1 MIEKLTKNKKYMW
14 LSVAI
19 MIVLVVGTVVALS
32 MSDEED
38 DIVEEVTAKGPI
50 FLELELDY
58 KETLYTIIYE
68 DEEYIIYTEEVT
80 PVIDTTEIGES
91 EHKLTIDEQ
100 EIILKVQIIDNRE
113 ITLNNLDEIV
123 VDAETMTQEELEE
136 ELMKQLL
143 PQAVAEEVDDALY
156 VGFAYPDEF
165 NLDIE
170 GVYEVTIEAKFENN
184 PGNKRTEKV
193 TVRVTIP
200 EEEQV
205 EVAAT
210 EEPTEEIEVAY
221 ETEQSNTDSVNTQE
235 SSLVDHS
242 ASNAP
247 SSEEVPESNPDPEP
261 ESERLFGPQPIQ
273 PTADVPVGIPGGATF
288 VREESDQT
296 THTFYYTSS
305 LSNDGIT
312 EKVLV
317 SYDIGDV
324 MISGMYNSGSSFLAS
339 YNREGLRFWWE
350 MPDMSHEEM
359 DALRDLGGLFLSAY
373 GF

>member
-123 VDAETMTQEELEE
+123 VDAETMTLEELEQNLV
-136 ELMKQLL
+136 ELLL
-143 PQAVAEEVDDALY
+143 PQEEPEEEDDTLNID
-156 VGFAYPDEF
+156 FAYPEEF
-165 NLDIE
+165 NLDVE
-170 GVYEVTIEAKFENN
+170 GIYEVAIEAKFKNSPEN
-184 PGNKRTEKV
+184 KITDAV
-193 TVRVTIP
+193 TVRVIVP
-200 EEEQV
+200 EEVQV
-205 EVAAT
+205 EVEAPEEFT
-210 EEPTEEIEVAY
+210 EDNEVAY
-221 ETEQSNTDSVNTQE
+221 ETEQSNADA
-235 SSLVDHS
+235 VDHS
-242 ASNAP
+242 ATNAS